1 MAYLSPPVVYV
12 GPYHHRRGYY
22 GGYGPYGNNAESA
35 ENEETYEND
44 SGDENDQQPSITE
57 SQVNQEYIAARDA
70 HPLAKQ
76 HSEFTKVHCDS
87 CGGFTMLKDGEVD
100 ELQHKEFCK
109 EGKKLEVEATNCHN
123 KKKTHVVT
131 KHKTMPPPEEE
142 EEESS
147 TEEDSD
153 EEEETEEKEGDI
165 IEIYLEDADKI
176 AQNIEK
182 SYNENKPF
190 RGSFNKKIDA
200 LDGTGVMDVKVTLS
214 TSAKNSK
221 GVAALQFVL
230 TPMENGKAVKD
241 SSISATLW
249 HLNLDSKKSEKRIA
263 FQKDQAKVF
272 KDANVQHQVL
282 LETTAHVDAALSKLM
297 KK

>member
-12 GPYHHRRGYY
+12 DPYRRRRGYY
-22 GGYGPYGNNAESA
+22 GGYSPYGNNAESA
-35 ENEETYEND
+35 EYD
-44 SGDENDQQPSITE
+44 SGDDNDPQEYNEQPQATE

-100 ELQHKEFCK
+100 ELQHKDFCK

-131 KHKTMPPPEEE
+131 KHKTMPPPEEKEEEEEE
-142 EEESS
+142 EEESES
-147 TEEDSD
+147 DSD
-153 EEEETEEKEGDI
+153 EEEEKEGDV

-176 AQNIEK
+176 AQSIEK

-200 LDGTGVMDVKVTLS
+200 ADGSGVMDVKVTLS
-214 TSAKNSK
+214 TSEKNSK

-230 TPMENGKAVKD
+230 TPMENGKALKD

-249 HLNLDSKKSEKRIA
+249 HLNLNSKKSENRIA
-263 FQKDQAKVF
+263 FQKDQAKLF
-272 KDANVQHQVL
+272 KDANVQHEVL
-282 LETTAHVDAALSKLM
+282 LATTSHVDAALSKIM